1 MAQIDH
7 FEFISK
13 LLREIEK
20 LRLTDTPI
28 NELAFVY
35 KEGHE
40 SAIDQALNLLRKE
53 L

>member
-13 LLREIEK
+13 LLREIEE
-20 LRLTDTPI
+20 LRITDTPE
-28 NELAFVY
+28 NELAFIF

-40 SAIDQALNLLRKE
+40 VALNQALNALRKE